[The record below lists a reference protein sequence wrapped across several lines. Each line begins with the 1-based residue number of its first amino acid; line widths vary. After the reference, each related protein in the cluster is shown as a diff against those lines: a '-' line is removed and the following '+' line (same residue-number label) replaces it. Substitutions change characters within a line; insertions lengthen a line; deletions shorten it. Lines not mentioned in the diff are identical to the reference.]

1 MAVGHPLITVVHQI
15 VELLTPQRRLRRFRA
30 RHRAQRR
37 RRRYAERRLFP
48 FADPG
53 RFATYPLLPI
63 VDKKQSRFQPL
74 QGDGL
79 QAIGQRERF
88 TLLNL
93 LEKRIDRHAVGGFN
107 ELIFNV
113 PALVGQG
120 QRFTIQQQ
128 ARRYR
133 RERRHWI
140 AGAAQLDTQTGVSDC
155 PSAAAEGHHQAMM
168 QPHVTGDAE
177 ILVVTGDLPVVEA
190 LLRRC
195 RPCLRARQHRHKKEK
210 DDAKKHEPPDPR

>member
-48 FADPG
+48 FADQAVSLPT
-53 RFATYPLLPI
+53 RFCRSSI
-63 VDKKQSRFQPL
+63 KKRAAFQPL
-74 QGDGL
+74 QEMVCRPL
-79 QAIGQRERF
+79 VQRERF

-120 QRFTIQQQ
+120 QRFYHP
-128 ARRYR
+128 A
-133 RERRHWI
+133 
-140 AGAAQLDTQTGVSDC
+140 AGAALSARASPLDC
-155 PSAAAEGHHQAMM
+155 
-168 QPHVTGDAE
+168 
-177 ILVVTGDLPVVEA
+177 
-190 LLRRC
+190 RC
-195 RPCLRARQHRHKKEK
+195 RPARYADWRQ
-210 DDAKKHEPPDPR
+210 